1 MARAAVRRRPRHAL
15 KLWHRWFGLIA
26 ALWLA
31 LLAATGIAVTFYDE
45 LDSALNA
52 DWRTVPASDKAAP
65 IDLAVKAAERALPGF
80 APNMFELPGHAGDSL
95 WMMGRAPVDGAPRPI
110 QVFADPRDGS
120 ILGWRESGAIKFDRR
135 HAMDIVYGLHIDLLA
150 GPWMMWFFGLVSLLW
165 VIDHVVAV
173 ALSFPKGMHWL
184 RAFRTGGRRGSLKR
198 LFDSHRA
205 WGLWFLPVTL
215 VLAVTGV
222 TLAWPD
228 DSREAVALVSPVTGR
243 LHESMADVPE
253 IPPAIDVD
261 IAIGRVVGKS
271 GEPVHSVR
279 LFPDHGVYAVRTFD
293 ARDRDDQ
300 GRLWTYVAMDD
311 GRIVGT
317 RHDNGVTAGDQ
328 FFAWQYPLHSGKAF
342 GLAGRLLILAGGVV
356 TLWLCLSGLKLW
368 WRRQRQLL

>member
-1 MARAAVRRRPRHAL
+1 MASAAVRRRPRHAL
-15 KLWHRWFGLIA
+15 KLWHRWFGLLA
-26 ALWLA
+26 GLWLA

-52 DWRTVPASDKAAP
+52 DWRTVPASNDVAP
-65 IDLAVKAAERALPGF
+65 IGDAIAAAQRALPGF
-80 APNMFELPGHAGDSL
+80 APNMIELPGDPGDSL
-95 WMMGRAPVDGAPRPI
+95 WMMGRAAVEGSPRPV

-120 ILGWRESGAIKFDRR
+120 VLGWRESGAIKFDRR

-150 GPWMMWFFGLVSLLW
+150 GPWMTWFFGLVSLLW
-165 VIDHVVAV
+165 VIDHGIAA
-173 ALSFPKGMHWL
+173 ALSFPRGMHWL
-184 RAFRTGGRRGSLKR
+184 RALRIEGRRSSLKR

-228 DSREAVALVSPVTGR
+228 DSREAVALLSPITGR

-253 IPPAIDVD
+253 GGG
-261 IAIGRVVGKS
+261 AIGVDAAVARVVG
-271 GEPVHSVR
+271 ETQARVHSVR

-293 ARDRDDQ
+293 PRDRDDQ
-300 GRLWTYVAMDD
+300 GRLWRYVAMDD

-317 RHDNGVTAGDQ
+317 RHDNGSTAGDQ

-342 GLAGRLLILAGGVV
+342 GLAGRLLVLLGGVV
-356 TLWLCLSGLKLW
+356 TLWLCVSGVRLW
-368 WRRQRQLL
+368 WRRRRQLL

>member
-1 MARAAVRRRPRHAL
+1 MAGAAVRRRPRHAL
-15 KLWHRWFGLIA
+15 KLWHRWFGLVA
-26 ALWLA
+26 GLWLA
-31 LLAATGIAVTFYDE
+31 LLAITGIAVTFYDE

-52 DWRTVPASDKAAP
+52 DWRTVPASDKVAP
-65 IDLAVKAAERALPGF
+65 IDDAVRKAERALPGF
-80 APNMFELPGHAGDSL
+80 EPNMIELPGDAGDSL
-95 WMMGRAPVDGAPRPI
+95 WMMGRAPFGGAPRPI

-150 GPWMMWFFGLVSLLW
+150 GPWMTWFFGLVSLLW
-165 VIDHVVAV
+165 VIDHGIAA

-228 DSREAVALVSPVTGR
+228 DSREAVGLVSPITGR

-253 IPPAIDVD
+253 TAPAIDIDAAMARIVGD
-261 IAIGRVVGKS
+261 KRGR
-271 GEPVHSVR
+271 VHSVR
-279 LFPDHGVYAVRTFD
+279 IFPDHGVYAVRTFD

-300 GRLWTYVAMDD
+300 GRLWHYVAMDD
-311 GRIVGT
+311 GRVTGT
-317 RHDNGVTAGDQ
+317 RHDNGTTAGDE

-342 GLAGRLLILAGGVV
+342 GLAGRLLVLGGGVV
-356 TLWLCLSGLKLW
+356 TLWLCLSGIRLW
-368 WRRQRQLL
+368 WRRRR

>member
-1 MARAAVRRRPRHAL
+1 MGAAVQRRPRHAL
-15 KLWHRWFGLIA
+15 KLWHRWFGLLGG
-26 ALWLA
+26 LWLA

-52 DWRTVPASDKAAP
+52 DWRSVPASVHAAP
-65 IDLAVKAAERALPGF
+65 IGDAIAAAGRALPGF
-80 APNMFELPGHAGDSL
+80 APNMIELPGHAGDSL
-95 WMMGRAPVDGAPRPI
+95 WMMGRAPVDGSPRPM

-120 ILGWRESGAIKFDRR
+120 ILGWRESGAIALDRR

-150 GPWMMWFFGLVSLLW
+150 GPWMTWFFGLVSLLW
-165 VIDHVVAV
+165 VIDHAVAA

-184 RAFRTGGRRGSLKR
+184 RALRIAGRRASLKR

-228 DSREAVALVSPVTGR
+228 DSREAVGLLSPITGR

-253 IPPAIDVD
+253 NIAPAIGVD
-261 IAIGRVVGKS
+261 AAIARVVRDT
-271 GEPVHSVR
+271 GERVHSVR

-300 GRLWTYVAMDD
+300 GRLWHYVTMDS
-311 GRIVGT
+311 GRTVGT
-317 RHDNGVTAGDQ
+317 RHDNGSTAGDQ

-342 GLAGRLLILAGGVV
+342 GLTGRLLVLLGGVV
-356 TLWLCLSGLKLW
+356 TLWLCLSGVKLW
-368 WRRQRQLL
+368 WRRRRR